1 MTALVEIGKK
11 ALLFLLGDKKG
22 RKAVG
27 YIIGIAVFL
36 ALLPLI
42 IVMGLFHW
50 LLGDGGAEM
59 REQVRR
65 EAESAY
71 TEAVTEP
78 ELQTQVFHSIP
89 IKFHLTYCILQKNR
103 L

>member
-1 MTALVEIGKK
+1 MTTLAAIGKK

-27 YIIGIAVFL
+27 YTVGIAVFL

-42 IVMGLFHW
+42 IMMGLFHW

-59 REQVRR
+59 REQVRK
-65 EAESAY
+65 EVESAY
-71 TEAVTEP
+71 TESVEQYQEWEVLEDAVRRRG
-78 ELQTQVFHSIP
+78 IP
-89 IKFHLTYCILQKNR
+89 VLWCGNR
-103 L
+103 VC

>member
-1 MTALVEIGKK
+1 MTTIAAVGKK

-27 YIIGIAVFL
+27 YTVGIAVFL

-42 IVMGLFHW
+42 VVMGVLHW

-59 REQVRR
+59 REQVRK
-65 EAESAY
+65 ETKAAY
-71 TEAVTEP
+71 TESVEQYQGWEVLEDAV
-78 ELQTQVFHSIP
+78 
-89 IKFHLTYCILQKNR
+89 R
-103 L
+103 R

>member
-1 MTALVEIGKK
+1 MTTLAAIGKK
-11 ALLFLLGDKKG
+11 ILLVLLGDKKG

-27 YIIGIAVFL
+27 YTIGIAVFL

-50 LLGDGGAEM
+50 LLGDGGAAM
-59 REQVRR
+59 REQVRK

-71 TEAVTEP
+71 TEFVEQY
-78 ELQTQVFHSIP
+78 EEWKVLEDDVW
-89 IKFHLTYCILQKNR
+89 R
-103 L
+103 

>member
-1 MTALVEIGKK
+1 MATIAAIGKK

-27 YIIGIAVFL
+27 YTVGIAGFL

-42 IVMGLFHW
+42 VVMGLFHW

-59 REQVRR
+59 REQVGK
-65 EAESAY
+65 EIASSY
-71 TEAVTEP
+71 TETVEITEGGM
-78 ELQTQVFHSIP
+78 E
-89 IKFHLTYCILQKNR
+89 NR
-103 L
+103 DDEQAIFG

>member
-1 MTALVEIGKK
+1 MTTLAAIGKK

-22 RKAVG
+22 RRTIG

-50 LLGDGGAEM
+50 LLGDSGTEIQ
-59 REQVRR
+59 EQVRK
-65 EAESAY
+65 EAASAY
-71 TEAVTEP
+71 TESVEQYQEWEVLEDAV
-78 ELQTQVFHSIP
+78 
-89 IKFHLTYCILQKNR
+89 R
-103 L
+103 R

>member
-1 MTALVEIGKK
+1 MTTIAAIGKK
-11 ALLFLLGDKKG
+11 ALLLLLGDKKG

-27 YIIGIAVFL
+27 YTIGIAVFL

-59 REQVRR
+59 REQVRK

-71 TEAVTEP
+71 TEPVEQYK
-78 ELQTQVFHSIP
+78 EWEVLENDVW
-89 IKFHLTYCILQKNR
+89 R
-103 L
+103 

>member
-1 MTALVEIGKK
+1 MTTLATIGKK

-27 YIIGIAVFL
+27 YTVGIVVFL
-36 ALLPLI
+36 ALLPLF

-59 REQVRR
+59 REQVRK
-65 EAESAY
+65 EIASSY
-71 TEAVTEP
+71 TETVEITEGGM
-78 ELQTQVFHSIP
+78 ENRDDEQVIF
-89 IKFHLTYCILQKNR
+89 R
-103 L
+103 

>member
-1 MTALVEIGKK
+1 MTTLAAIGKK

-42 IVMGLFHW
+42 VVMGLFHW
-50 LLGDGGAEM
+50 LLGDGGAEI
-59 REQVRR
+59 REQVGK
-65 EAESAY
+65 EIASSY
-71 TEAVTEP
+71 TEPVEVTEGGM
-78 ELQTQVFHSIP
+78 ENRDDEQAVFG
-89 IKFHLTYCILQKNR
+89 
-103 L
+103 

>member
-1 MTALVEIGKK
+1 MTTLAAVGKK

-27 YIIGIAVFL
+27 YTVGIAVFL

-50 LLGDGGAEM
+50 LLDDGGAEM
-59 REQVRR
+59 REQVRK
-65 EAESAY
+65 EAASAY
-71 TEAVTEP
+71 TETVEQYKEWEVLEDAV
-78 ELQTQVFHSIP
+78 
-89 IKFHLTYCILQKNR
+89 R
-103 L
+103 R